1 MFILEGL
8 EGRKMKKIVFAV
20 MFLFLFMKPAYAD
33 EVNISYVRLNGIY
46 YNQVINGVLES
57 NHVTSFHLGGRIAY
71 CIEPGAEIKTNTY
84 TETDWSLVN
93 LSEEVR
99 DYIEKVGYYGY
110 EYPGHQT
117 DRYYIA
123 AQELIWKIVRPDI
136 EVSWTT
142 GINKSGSVIDVSK
155 EKEEIESLV
164 NSHSLE
170 PSFISNDVSG
180 FLGDE
185 IILYD
190 DNKVLE
196 DYEISEGKCHEV
208 VRDGNTLK
216 IKLNGE
222 SACDEVITLTRKHY
236 DNMPLIVYYRS
247 GSQSLAALRISN
259 EKEVS
264 FKISSKEKPL
274 EEEIVEVPDTGVGL
288 NIFCSLSMIIS
299 GIWMI
304 IYAITIS

>member
-1 MFILEGL
+1 
-8 EGRKMKKIVFAV
+8 MKKVVFAV
-20 MFLFLFMKPAYAD
+20 MFLFLFMKPAYAA
-33 EVNISYVRLNGIY
+33 EVNISFMRLNGIY
-46 YNQVINGVLES
+46 YNQVINGVLDS

-84 TETDWSLVN
+84 TETDWSIVN
-93 LSEEVR
+93 LSEDVR

-123 AQELIWKIVRPDI
+123 AQELIWKVVRPDI

-155 EKEEIESLV
+155 EKNEIESLV
-164 NSHSLE
+164 NSHSLV
-170 PSFISNDVSG
+170 PSFSSSEVSG

-185 IILYD
+185 IVLTDENNVLDNYD
-190 DNKVLE
+190 ISLSK
-196 DYEISEGKCHEV
+196 YHEIT
-208 VRDGNTLK
+208 RDGNTLK

-222 SACDEVITLTRKHY
+222 KVSDETITLVRKHY
-236 DNMPLIVYYRS
+236 DNMPLVVYYRRN
-247 GSQSLAALRISN
+247 SQSLAALRISN

-264 FKISSKEKPL
+264 FKISNKEKPI
-274 EEEIVEVPDTGVGL
+274 EEEVVEVPDTGIGL
-288 NIFCSLSMIIS
+288 NIFGSISMILS
-299 GIWMI
+299 GTLMI
-304 IYAITIS
+304 AYAIKIN

>member
-1 MFILEGL
+1 
-8 EGRKMKKIVFAV
+8 MKKVVFAV

-196 DYEISEGKCHEV
+196 DYDISEGKCHEV

>member
-1 MFILEGL
+1 
-8 EGRKMKKIVFAV
+8 MKKVVFAV

-46 YNQVINGVLES
+46 YNQVINGVLDS

-71 CIEPGAEIKTNTY
+71 CIEPGAEIKANTY
-84 TETDWSLVN
+84 TETDWSSVSLP
-93 LSEEVR
+93 EETR

-123 AQELIWKIVRPDI
+123 AQELIWKVVRPDI

-155 EKEEIESLV
+155 EKSEIESLV
-164 NSHSLE
+164 KSHSLT
-170 PSFISNDVSG
+170 PSFAFEDVSG

-185 IILYD
+185 IVLTDKNNVLDNYD
-190 DNKVLE
+190 
-196 DYEISEGKCHEV
+196 ISESKYHDI
-208 VRDGNTLK
+208 VREDNTLK
-216 IKLNGE
+216 IKLNE
-222 SACDEVITLTRKHY
+222 EKVDDEVITLTRKHY
-236 DNMPLIVYYRS
+236 DNMPLIVYYKR

-264 FKISSKEKPL
+264 FKISNEEKPKE
-274 EEEIVEVPDTGVGL
+274 EEEIVEVPDTGTHL
-288 NIFCSLSMIIS
+288 NFFCSISVILS
-299 GIWMI
+299 GILMI
-304 IYAITIS
+304 IYAFKIS

>member
-1 MFILEGL
+1 
-8 EGRKMKKIVFAV
+8 MKKVVFAV
-20 MFLFLFMKPAYAD
+20 MFLFLFMKPASAD

-46 YNQVINGVLES
+46 YNQVINGVLDS

-84 TETDWSLVN
+84 TETDWSSIN

-123 AQELIWKIVRPDI
+123 AQELIWKVVRPDI

-142 GINKSGSVIDVSK
+142 GINKSGSVIDISK
-155 EKEEIESLV
+155 EKNEIESLV
-164 NSHSLE
+164 RSHSLI
-170 PSFISNDVSG
+170 PSFASNEVSG

-185 IILYD
+185 IVLGDENNVLDYYD
-190 DNKVLE
+190 ISQSKHH
-196 DYEISEGKCHEV
+196 EITRE
-208 VRDGNTLK
+208 GNTLK
-216 IKLNGE
+216 IKINSE
-222 SACDEVITLTRKHY
+222 KVDDEIITLTRKYY
-236 DNMPLIVYYRS
+236 DNMPLVVYYRR

-264 FKISSKEKPL
+264 FKISNKEKPI
-274 EEEIVEVPDTGVGL
+274 EEEVVEVPDTGIDF
-288 NIFCSLSMIIS
+288 NIFGSISMIFS
-299 GIWMI
+299 GAFMI
-304 IYAITIS
+304 AYAIKIS

>member
-1 MFILEGL
+1 
-8 EGRKMKKIVFAV
+8 MKKVVFAV

-46 YNQVINGVLES
+46 YNQVINGVLDS

-71 CIEPGAEIKTNTY
+71 CIEPGADIITNTY
-84 TETDWSLVN
+84 TETDWSSVN
-93 LSEEVR
+93 LSEEIR

-142 GINKSGSVIDVSK
+142 GVNKSGSVIDVSA

-164 NSHSLE
+164 KSHSLV
-170 PSFISNDVSG
+170 PSFSLSDVSG

-185 IILYD
+185 I
-190 DNKVLE
+190 VLTDE
-196 DYEISEGKCHEV
+196 NNVLSDYNISDSKYHEI
-208 VRDGNTLK
+208 VREGNTLK
-216 IKLNGE
+216 IKLNDE
-222 SACDEVITLTRKHY
+222 KVDDEVITLTRNHY
-236 DNMPLIVYYRS
+236 DTLPLVVYFRRN
-247 GSQSLAALRISN
+247 SQSLAALRISN
-259 EKEVS
+259 DKEIS
-264 FKISSKEKPL
+264 FKISNIEKPV
-274 EEEIVEVPDTGVGL
+274 EEEYVSVPDTGIGF
-288 NIFCSLSMIIS
+288 NIFGSISMIIS
-299 GIWMI
+299 GAWMI
-304 IYAITIS
+304 VYAIKSN

>member
-1 MFILEGL
+1 
-8 EGRKMKKIVFAV
+8 MKKVVFAV

-46 YNQVINGVLES
+46 YNQVINGVLDS

-71 CIEPGAEIKTNTY
+71 CIEPGADIITNTY
-84 TETDWSLVN
+84 TETDWSSVN
-93 LSEEVR
+93 LSEEIR

-142 GINKSGSVIDVSK
+142 GINKSGSVIDVSA

-164 NSHSLE
+164 KSHSLV
-170 PSFISNDVSG
+170 PSFSLSDVSG

-185 IILYD
+185 I
-190 DNKVLE
+190 VLTDE
-196 DYEISEGKCHEV
+196 NNVLSDYNISDSKYHEI
-208 VRDGNTLK
+208 VREGNTLK
-216 IKLNGE
+216 IKLNDE
-222 SACDEVITLTRKHY
+222 KVDDEVITLTRNHY
-236 DNMPLIVYYRS
+236 DTLPLVVYFRRN
-247 GSQSLAALRISN
+247 SQSLAALRISN
-259 EKEVS
+259 DKEIS
-264 FKISSKEKPL
+264 FKISNIEKPV
-274 EEEIVEVPDTGVGL
+274 EEEYVSVPDTGIGF
-288 NIFCSLSMIIS
+288 NIFGSISMIIS
-299 GIWMI
+299 GAWMI
-304 IYAITIS
+304 VYAIKSN

>member
-1 MFILEGL
+1 
-8 EGRKMKKIVFAV
+8 MKKVVFAV

-46 YNQVINGVLES
+46 YNQVINGVLDS

-84 TETDWSLVN
+84 TETDWSSVS

-123 AQELIWKIVRPDI
+123 AQELIWKVVRPDI

-142 GINKSGSVIDVSK
+142 GINKTGSVIDVSK
-155 EKEEIESLV
+155 EKSDIEALV
-164 NSHSLE
+164 NSHSLI
-170 PSFISNDVSG
+170 PSFSSSEVSG
-180 FLGDE
+180 YLGDE
-185 IILYD
+185 IILTD
-190 DNKVLE
+190 ENNVLDNYNISSSK
-196 DYEISEGKCHEV
+196 YHEITRE
-208 VRDGNTLK
+208 GNTLK
-216 IKLNGE
+216 IKLNNE
-222 SACDEVITLTRKHY
+222 KVSDETITLTRKHY
-236 DNMPLIVYYRS
+236 DNMPLVVYYRRN
-247 GSQSLAALRISN
+247 SQSLAALRISN

-264 FKISSKEKPL
+264 FKISNKEKPV
-274 EEEIVEVPDTGVGL
+274 EEEIVSVPDTGVNL
-288 NIFCSLSMIIS
+288 NIFGSLCMIIS
-299 GIWMI
+299 GTLMV
-304 IYAITIS
+304 IYAIKVS

>member
-1 MFILEGL
+1 
-8 EGRKMKKIVFAV
+8 MKKVVFAV

-46 YNQVINGVLES
+46 YNQVINGVLDS

-71 CIEPGAEIKTNTY
+71 CIEPGTEIKTNTY
-84 TETDWSLVN
+84 TETDWSSISLP
-93 LSEEVR
+93 EETR

-123 AQELIWKIVRPDI
+123 AQELIWKVVRPDI

-142 GINKSGSVIDVSK
+142 GINKSGSVIDVSN
-155 EKEEIESLV
+155 EKDEIESLV
-164 NSHSLE
+164 KSHSLI
-170 PSFISNDVSG
+170 PSFASNEVSG

-185 IILYD
+185 IVLTDENNVLDDYD
-190 DNKVLE
+190 ISQSKHH
-196 DYEISEGKCHEV
+196 EITRE
-208 VRDGNTLK
+208 GNTLK
-216 IKLNGE
+216 IKINSE
-222 SACDEVITLTRKHY
+222 KVDDEIITLTRKHY
-236 DNMPLIVYYRS
+236 DNMPLVVYYRR

-264 FKISSKEKPL
+264 FKISNKEKPI
-274 EEEIVEVPDTGVGL
+274 EEEIVEVPDTGIGF
-288 NIFCSLSMIIS
+288 NIFGSVGMMLS
-299 GIWMI
+299 GVWMI
-304 IYAITIS
+304 FYALKIS

>member
-1 MFILEGL
+1 
-8 EGRKMKKIVFAV
+8 MKKVVFAV
-20 MFLFLFMKPAYAD
+20 MFLFLFMKPVYAD

-93 LSEEVR
+93 LTEEVR

-117 DRYYIA
+117 DLYYIA
-123 AQELIWKIVRPDI
+123 AQELIWNVVRPDI

-155 EKEEIESLV
+155 EKNEIETLV
-164 NSHSLE
+164 KSHSLI

-185 IILYD
+185 I
-190 DNKVLE
+190 VLTDE
-196 DYEISEGKCHEV
+196 NNVLGDYEISESKCHQII
-208 VRDGNTLK
+208 RDGNTLK
-216 IKLNGE
+216 VKLNSE

-236 DNMPLIVYYRS
+236 DNMPLVVYYRR
-247 GSQSLAALRISN
+247 GSQSLAALRIAN

-264 FKISSKEKPL
+264 FKISSKEKPID
-274 EEEIVEVPDTGVGL
+274 EEIVEVPDTGIRF
-288 NIFCSLSMIIS
+288 NIFCSLSMVIS
-299 GIWMI
+299 GACMI
-304 IYAITIS
+304 AYAIKIS

>member
-1 MFILEGL
+1 
-8 EGRKMKKIVFAV
+8 MKKVVFAV